1 MGLVWSS
8 SKYFFLVSY
17 QIEIRQ
23 FSTLETLMLS
33 LLKIKQT
40 VGLLEPRRFSCIWL
54 YFMRIALVERYIWI
68 LKLAGATV

>member
-40 VGLLEPRRFSCIWL
+40 VGLLEPRRFLCIWL
-54 YFMRIALVERYIWI
+54 YFMRIALVERCIWI
-68 LKLAGATV
+68 LKLAGASV